1 MHMKQRSHIVMIC
14 IITLFSCKSEKP
26 SRHNRTRVAT
36 INGRWELIQ
45 LPTSTDGMKLFPA
58 RRPYITIDSASQRF
72 AGNTGC
78 NSLSGP
84 LDVSA
89 LKIQF
94 KEPIIMTKMACQG
107 GMEGESIFLHS
118 LRDVNSYILNDSS
131 LSLVKDGQLMMQFLK
146 H

>member
-1 MHMKQRSHIVMIC
+1 MKHCIRLVMIC
-14 IITLFSCKSEKP
+14 IIGFYSCKSERP
-26 SRHNRTRVAT
+26 SRYIRLRAAT
-36 INGRWELIQ
+36 ITGRWELNQ
-45 LPTSTDGMKLFPA
+45 LLTSTDGLKLFPA
-58 RRPYITIDSASQRF
+58 RRPYITIDSAGQRF

-78 NSLSGP
+78 NSISGP
-84 LDVSA
+84 LDISA

-118 LRDVNSYILNDSS
+118 LHDVNSYILNDSS
-131 LSLVKDGQLMMQFLK
+131 LSLMKDGQLMMQFLK